1 MKHFTIKLGHQSL
14 SFSEADLPVLD
25 AALQAAIRKP
35 GQEAI
40 HKGQSGQISVLMSS
54 GEVRN
59 GVAGNLHFIAADY

>member
-35 GQEAI
+35 GQEALR
-40 HKGQSGQISVLMSS
+40 KGQSGQISVLMSS
-54 GEVRN
+54 EEVRN
-59 GVAGNLHFIAADY
+59 GVAGNLHFSATDY